1 MNSATPLV
9 CEKDYR
15 TSMQLAALSF
25 LQRHRAEHL
34 GDDSALLDRT
44 AHYLVDNLEVRAF
57 MAPHLLRQAVG
68 LLTPGKCS
76 RLFRLE
82 IDPSCASGMVHL
94 IDIVSGDRA
103 PTPRRVLPQRLQAEL
118 ATY

>member
-34 GDDSALLDRT
+34 NDDCALLDRT
-44 AHYLVDNLEVRAF
+44 AH
-57 MAPHLLRQAVG
+57 
-68 LLTPGKCS
+68 
-76 RLFRLE
+76 
-82 IDPSCASGMVHL
+82 
-94 IDIVSGDRA
+94 
-103 PTPRRVLPQRLQAEL
+103 
-118 ATY
+118 